1 MQKSCLASYVPNQ
14 TGKEMSI
21 ANEQVDRRTSNKAKM
36 DIDSRHMK
44 RTRERKRK
52 KSKMLMQKGEKET
65 EEREYSTEYKM
76 PMGATKA
83 TAAGTGG
90 GRVVKTQ
97 VKIRPIGK

>member
-1 MQKSCLASYVPNQ
+1 
-14 TGKEMSI
+14 
-21 ANEQVDRRTSNKAKM
+21 
-36 DIDSRHMK
+36 
-44 RTRERKRK
+44 
-52 KSKMLMQKGEKET
+52 MLIQKGEKET

-90 GRVVKTQ
+90 GRVVKTR